1 MRNCKKNTRP
11 MHYSLYK
18 GEVPILDENG
28 NEELET
34 TQSYDNTVLFRA
46 SLSTGQS
53 DAEESPFG
61 KNVTYDRVI
70 STCDTSLPIDENSL
84 IWVKNK
90 PVYNADGTDGTT
102 TEYAYVTGTITAS
115 DVAEITISA
124 ETFPGTYYCT
134 GDTYARSEDTGE
146 DEFFQLVIPKAKVTS
161 ENTLTMEAEG
171 DPSTFSMNLKVLRP
185 ADGNMMKLIKYSL
198 TK

>member
-1 MRNCKKNTRP
+1 MRNLKKNQRP
-11 MHYSLYK
+11 MYYALFDN
-18 GEVPILDENG
+18 EIPIYDENG

-34 TQSYDNTVLFRA
+34 RAGYKEPVLFYA

-90 PVYNADGTDGTT
+90 PVYNADGTVNPDSADY
-102 TEYAYVTGTITAS
+102 E
-115 DVAEITISA
+115 VAEPPLDGLNSLRIAIKKRSKSVVKDSSGVGESVQDSGGSGA
-124 ETFPGTYYCT
+124 ESG
-134 GDTYARSEDTGE
+134 GD
-146 DEFFQLVIPKAKVTS
+146 
-161 ENTLTMEAEG
+161 EN
-171 DPSTFSMNLKVLRP
+171 
-185 ADGNMMKLIKYSL
+185 DGF
-198 TK
+198 

>member
-18 GEVPILDENG
+18 GEYPILDENG

-34 TQSYDNTVLFRA
+34 SALYGNPILFRA

-90 PVYNADGTDGTT
+90 PLYNDDGTVNPDSADYEVAAPPLDGLNSLRIAIKKRSRSVV
-102 TEYAYVTGTITAS
+102 EDSSGVGENAPDSGDS
-115 DVAEITISA
+115 GAESG
-124 ETFPGTYYCT
+124 EE
-134 GDTYARSEDTGE
+134 EDG
-146 DEFFQLVIPKAKVTS
+146 F
-161 ENTLTMEAEG
+161 
-171 DPSTFSMNLKVLRP
+171 
-185 ADGNMMKLIKYSL
+185 
-198 TK
+198 

>member
-18 GEVPILDENG
+18 GESPILDENG

-34 TQSYDNTVLFRA
+34 SALYGNPILFRA

-84 IWVKNK
+84 IWVKSK
-90 PVYNADGTDGTT
+90 PTYNADGTVNPDSSDYEVAAPPLDGLNILRIAIKKRSKSVV
-102 TEYAYVTGTITAS
+102 E
-115 DVAEITISA
+115 DSA
-124 ETFPGTYYCT
+124 DDSGSVPGS
-134 GDTYARSEDTGE
+134 GDSGADSGSSED
-146 DEFFQLVIPKAKVTS
+146 
-161 ENTLTMEAEG
+161 
-171 DPSTFSMNLKVLRP
+171 
-185 ADGNMMKLIKYSL
+185 DGF
-198 TK
+198 

>member
-11 MHYSLYK
+11 MYYSLYK
-18 GEVPILDENG
+18 GESPILDENG

-34 TQSYDNTVLFRA
+34 SALYGNPVLFRA

-84 IWVKNK
+84 IWVKNTT
-90 PVYNADGTDGTT
+90 VYNADSTVNPDSADYEVAAPPLDGLNSLRIAIKKRSKSAD
-102 TEYAYVTGTITAS
+102 EDSSGVGENVPDS
-115 DVAEITISA
+115 GGSGAESGGK
-124 ETFPGTYYCT
+124 E
-134 GDTYARSEDTGE
+134 EDG
-146 DEFFQLVIPKAKVTS
+146 F
-161 ENTLTMEAEG
+161 
-171 DPSTFSMNLKVLRP
+171 
-185 ADGNMMKLIKYSL
+185 
-198 TK
+198 

>member
-18 GEVPILDENG
+18 GEIPILDENG

-34 TQSYDNTVLFRA
+34 TQSYDNPVLFRA

-90 PVYNADGTDGTT
+90 PVYNADGTVNPDSADYEVAAPPLDGLNGLRIAIKKRSKSVI
-102 TEYAYVTGTITAS
+102 EDSSGDGENVTDSGGSGAVS
-115 DVAEITISA
+115 GGE
-124 ETFPGTYYCT
+124 E
-134 GDTYARSEDTGE
+134 EDG
-146 DEFFQLVIPKAKVTS
+146 F
-161 ENTLTMEAEG
+161 
-171 DPSTFSMNLKVLRP
+171 
-185 ADGNMMKLIKYSL
+185 
-198 TK
+198 

>member
-18 GEVPILDENG
+18 GEIPILDENG

-34 TQSYDNTVLFRA
+34 TQSYDNPVLFRA

-90 PVYNADGTDGTT
+90 PVYNTDGAVNPDSADY
-102 TEYAYVTGTITAS
+102 E
-115 DVAEITISA
+115 VAAPPLDGLNSLRIAIKKRSKSVVEDSSGVGENVPDSGGNGA
-124 ETFPGTYYCT
+124 ESG
-134 GDTYARSEDTGE
+134 SEEE
-146 DEFFQLVIPKAKVTS
+146 DGF
-161 ENTLTMEAEG
+161 
-171 DPSTFSMNLKVLRP
+171 
-185 ADGNMMKLIKYSL
+185 
-198 TK
+198 